1 MKSEQPGAAQPT
13 PAEADARRV
22 AAARER
28 RAHRRPK
35 RSKGR
40 GSERAWRHAPLRTV
54 TQTTYERM
62 DNVATELSNSD
73 VMNALIRGGKAP
85 RRQEPNTELPEPDA
99 VVAAVAKLA
108 EELPDDELE
117 RFRERIVAALYGED
131 ADSAGAAS

>member
-28 RAHRRPK
+28 RANRRPQ
-35 RSKGR
+35 RTKGK
-40 GSERAWRHAPLRTV
+40 GSERAWRHAPLKAV
-54 TQTTYERM
+54 TQTSYERM

-85 RRQEPNTELPEPDA
+85 RRQEQDTVPEPDA
-99 VVAAVAKLA
+99 VIADVAKLA

-117 RFRERIVAALYGED
+117 RFRERIVAVLYGED
-131 ADSAGAAS
+131 ADSAGDAS